1 MLTLDKVFDAQ
12 NVLKDI
18 ITTTSLQKANRITD
32 NCTLYLKPECLQK
45 TGSFKLRG
53 SGYKIAGLSEEEK
66 KRGVVACSAGN
77 HSQGVALA
85 ATKLG
90 IPSYI
95 CMPDGAPISKVEAT
109 KSFGAQV
116 TLVNGVYD
124 DAYRK
129 ALEMRDEFGY
139 TLVHPLTMR
148 TSSQVRALSVLRSL
162 PTTAISTLLSCPS
175 AAADLSRAYPMPS
188 SPSVPRSRSTAFRQR
203 VRQVCSAR

>member
-124 DAYRK
+124 DAYRL
-129 ALEMRDEFGY
+129 A
-139 TLVHPLTMR
+139 
-148 TSSQVRALSVLRSL
+148 VLKQNIVY
-162 PTTAISTLLSCPS
+162 TTAKTHFAAKRNNSI
-175 AAADLSRAYPMPS
+175 ADIFDDFRQVIAADMGFAEIGDFFGRARLHEN
-188 SPSVPRSRSTAFRQR
+188 V
-203 VRQVCSAR
+203 